1 MAIDRLL
8 SPGAL
13 IAMLRS
19 DQVRKDERPARP
31 GSADDT
37 DTAPRMHGPRR
48 HDPAALRGQLA
59 DIVRGVDSGD
69 PESVAAVRP
78 RVIRAVLQWEFGSE
92 LREYAD
98 WQPMLEQLTAAL
110 AVDEQH
116 RRDFLRLIDELQR

>member
-19 DQVRKDERPARP
+19 DQVRKDVRPARP

-37 DTAPRMHGPRR
+37 DAAPPTHGKRR
-48 HDPAALRGQLA
+48 HDPAALRAQLA
-59 DIVRGVDSGD
+59 DIVRGVDSRD

-98 WQPMLEQLTAAL
+98 WQPMLEQLTDAL
-110 AVDEQH
+110 AVDERH
-116 RRDFLRLIDELQR
+116 RRDFSRLIDELQR